1 MTSETTRRAIFGGAG
16 LAAVALAVPAL
27 ASASSTTQIDSPA
40 FKAALDAADA
50 ARNHFNAT
58 ASDLEYRD
66 PAAFECEMQNLCD
79 ATAAGDAAI
88 PTNWQEFTRLLGHMS
103 DEGQSTIDD
112 DNAARLL
119 GHARRLSGK
128 EA

>member
-1 MTSETTRRAIFGGAG
+1 MTTETTRRAIFGGAG

-27 ASASSTTQIDSPA
+27 ASASSTPQVDSGA

-50 ARNHFNAT
+50 ASSHFNAT
-58 ASDLEYRD
+58 ASDLEDRD
-66 PAAFECEMQNLCD
+66 PDGFECEMQNLCD
-79 ATAAGDAAI
+79 ATAAADAAI